1 VLCALPGRVLTGR
14 SDAPG
19 PIAGSSLHPVTRAM
33 RAPPPV
39 EFTSALGRA
48 WRAALSLLVGAA
60 VAVPLAW
67 SLPYA
72 AGGRDS
78 GLFEVLGD
86 PLAQAGLALGLAAMA
101 CAAFWRAGKRAAMR
115 ERTLRWDGQDWLLA
129 GDASARPDQRG
140 DAALMLD
147 LGPWM
152 LVRFVPHASGA
163 ATWLP
168 LAVAGDRVR
177 WAALRGALWN
187 WRAGRG
193 DARPWR

>member
-1 VLCALPGRVLTGR
+1 
-14 SDAPG
+14 
-19 PIAGSSLHPVTRAM
+19 M

-39 EFTSALGRA
+39 EFTSAFGRA
-48 WRAALSLLVGAA
+48 WRAALSLLVGAS

-67 SLPYA
+67 GLPYFA
-72 AGGRDS
+72 AHWGSPQPD
-78 GLFEVLGD
+78 VLLEALAD
-86 PLAQAGLALGLAAMA
+86 PRGQALIAIWGAAMA
-101 CAAFWRAGKRAAMR
+101 VAAFWLARRRSTAGG
-115 ERTLRWDGQDWLLA
+115 RTLRWDGHDWVLA
-129 GDASARPDQRG
+129 GDAGRPDQRG

-152 LVRFVPHASGA
+152 LVRFLPYAGMGS

-168 LAVAGDRVR
+168 LTAGLDLAR

-193 DARPWR
+193 DARP

>member
-1 VLCALPGRVLTGR
+1 
-14 SDAPG
+14 
-19 PIAGSSLHPVTRAM
+19 M

-39 EFTSALGRA
+39 EFNSALGRA
-48 WRAALSLLVGAA
+48 WRAALSLLVCAS

-67 SLPYA
+67 GLPYFA
-72 AGGRDS
+72 AHWGSQRPDAW
-78 GLFEVLGD
+78 LD
-86 PLAQAGLALGLAAMA
+86 ALGNPLVQGLVAIWVAAMA
-101 CAAFWRAGKRAAMR
+101 VAAFWLARRSSTAG
-115 ERTLRWDGQDWLLA
+115 ERTLRWDGQDWVLA
-129 GDASARPDQRG
+129 GDPRCPDQRG

-152 LVRFVPHASGA
+152 LVRFLPYAAAGVGA

-168 LAVAGDRVR
+168 LTVAGDLAR

-193 DARPWR
+193 DARPW